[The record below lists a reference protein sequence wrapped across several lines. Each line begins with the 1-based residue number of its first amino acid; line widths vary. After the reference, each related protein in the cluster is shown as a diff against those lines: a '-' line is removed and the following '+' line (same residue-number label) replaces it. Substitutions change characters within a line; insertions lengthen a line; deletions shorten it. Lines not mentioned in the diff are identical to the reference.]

1 MAIIKFTDVFNILYK
16 LALNLLT
23 TSLLLFIQLHWWF
36 HMRSKQSTTGLVAAF
51 IIWMCITP
59 SAHAGSKPVIIATM
73 PALAQ
78 IAEAIGGIDVEVQSL
93 VLVGQNP
100 NIFFIRPSHIRNLS
114 RADLLFSVGFGLES
128 SWLSTLIH
136 LSKNPKVTP
145 GMQGYFSGDDAIEAI
160 GVPRGMTSD
169 TMEQWSSD
177 TNPYWWLDPELG
189 IKVALALAIRMSE
202 IDPVNAERYQQR
214 VDAFVTAIR
223 GALPRWR
230 DYMDLHTGA
239 IITYHSTYVY
249 FMKSMNIELAGF
261 VEPKSGIEPSTRH
274 LDNLVDI
281 IRQKKVKLIWVEP
294 YNSKAIAQRIADA
307 AGIRLM
313 VLPDSVAGFG
323 AKGYI
328 GMFDRM
334 IERIARWSQ

>member
-1 MAIIKFTDVFNILYK
+1 
-16 LALNLLT
+16 
-23 TSLLLFIQLHWWF
+23 
-36 HMRSKQSTTGLVAAF
+36 MRGKQSATGLGAAF
-51 IIWMCITP
+51 IIWMFSITP
-59 SAHAGSKPVIIATM
+59 SAHAGSKPVIVATM

-93 VLVGQNP
+93 MLVGQNP
-100 NIFFIRPSHIRNLS
+100 NIFFIRPGHIRDLS
-114 RADLLFSVGFGLES
+114 KADLLFSVGFGLES
-128 SWLSTLIH
+128 SWLSTLIK
-136 LSKNPKVTP
+136 LSKNPKVEP
-145 GMQGYFSGDDAIEAI
+145 GMEGYFSGDDAIEAI

-169 TMEQWSSD
+169 TMEQWSTG

-189 IKVALALAIRMSE
+189 IKVALALAMRMSE

-214 VDAFVTAIR
+214 ASAFTADIR
-223 GALPRWR
+223 NALPRWR

-249 FMKSMNIELAGF
+249 FMKAMNIELAGF

-274 LDNLVDI
+274 LDDLVDI
-281 IRQKKVKLIWVEP
+281 IHQKKIKLIWVEP
-294 YNSKAIAQRIADA
+294 YNSRAIAKRLANAAD
-307 AGIRLM
+307 IRLM

-323 AKGYI
+323 AEGYI

>member
-1 MAIIKFTDVFNILYK
+1 MFF
-16 LALNLLT
+16 
-23 TSLLLFIQLHWWF
+23 
-36 HMRSKQSTTGLVAAF
+36 
-51 IIWMCITP
+51 ITP
-59 SAHAGSKPVIIATM
+59 SAHADSKPVIIATM

-93 VLVGQNP
+93 MLVGQNP
-100 NIFFIRPSHIRNLS
+100 NIFFTRPSHIRDLS
-114 RADLLFSVGFGLES
+114 KADLLFSVGFGLES

-136 LSKNPKVTP
+136 LSGNPKVVP
-145 GMQGYFSGDDAIEAI
+145 GMEGYFSGEDAIEAI

-169 TMEQWSSD
+169 TMEQWSSG

-189 IKVALALAIRMSE
+189 IKVALALAIRMGE

-214 VDAFVTAIR
+214 VGEFVAAIHHE
-223 GALPRWR
+223 LPRWR

-239 IITYHSTYVY
+239 IITYHSTYLY
-249 FMKSMNIELAGF
+249 FMKAMNIELAGF

-281 IRQKKVKLIWVEP
+281 IHEKKIKLIWVEP
-294 YNSKAIAQRIADA
+294 YNSRAIARRLADA

-313 VLPDSVAGFG
+313 VLPDSVKGYG
-323 AKGYI
+323 QEGYI